1 MAGGHEVSLPGRT
14 LMHVGAMYRDIHTNF
29 FNCEPLLS
37 SPEAW
42 SCKNK
47 NCRKHSKL
55 PIHLPL
61 LGSRSLFLQ
70 SINQTINYFKQGML
84 HLQSGFTCRS
94 WQTRASDKIVN
105 K

>member
-42 SCKNK
+42 SCKNEK
-47 NCRKHSKL
+47 LQETLQTTHSL
-55 PIHLPL
+55 VS
-61 LGSRSLFLQ
+61 SRIKEFVFCNQ
-70 SINQTINYFKQGML
+70 SIKQSIISSKECCIHTVGL
-84 HLQSGFTCRS
+84 
-94 WQTRASDKIVN
+94 RASPGKQEQVT